1 MSFICEETEPMPI
14 RHLTE
19 SSLASVSSMLAGD
32 LGQIPGLAARL
43 DLLNDDDIAFR
54 YMQDKILL
62 LIREHAGYDIDRR
75 HIRRGLLPHQN
86 TTRGTSLPKCSS
98 RDLM

>member
-32 LGQIPGLAARL
+32 LGQIPRP
-43 DLLNDDDIAFR
+43 R
-54 YMQDKILL
+54 C
-62 LIREHAGYDIDRR
+62 
-75 HIRRGLLPHQN
+75 P
-86 TTRGTSLPKCSS
+86 T
-98 RDLM
+98 